1 MLAGNSTDSHIGPEF
16 LKSAA
21 HVNPKGR
28 FRHTKIFNLIFLAGF
43 KFQVE
48 YRFIFIEFRVH
59 FMPLIRLDKVSVAF
73 GAKPLMDHVDFQIE
87 PGERVALVGLN
98 GAGKST
104 LLKVIGSH
112 QHVDSGEFWCDP
124 ACRIAE
130 LPQAMPAA
138 DERSVREVVSGGLSD
153 IVALRK
159 AYDELSAD
167 DAVNMAE
174 LEKLQHKI
182 EALDGWHLEQ
192 RVQKVIDRLNLPA
205 DKLMNQL
212 SGGWR
217 RRAALGAAL
226 VQEPQLLLL
235 DEPTNHLDIETIEW
249 LEEQLLAYNGGL
261 LFISHDRALV
271 EKLATRIIE
280 LDRGQLTSFPGSY
293 TTYLTQKEKL
303 LEEEA
308 RHNALFDKRLAQEET
323 WIRQG
328 IKARR
333 TRNEGRVRAL
343 KAMRVEHSERRNR
356 QGKAK
361 FSVEEAHKSGKLVAE
376 LTGVSHGWE
385 GRSLIRSLDFVLQ
398 RGDRVG
404 LIGPNGIGKSTLL
417 NILLGKLTPEQGTVR
432 VGTNLQVAY
441 FDQLRGQLDLEKS
454 VIDNISQG
462 RESIELNGKKRHIIS
477 YLSDFLFSPERSRTP
492 VKALSGGECNRV
504 MLAKLFSQP
513 ANVLVLDEPTNDL
526 DIETLELLEEILLEF
541 EGTVLLVS
549 HDRSFLDNVV
559 TSTLAFEGNG
569 KIQEYVGGYNDWL
582 RQRPVIDSK
591 PAAKP
596 AEKPKAQEAAVKAP
610 AAKKKLSYKLQR
622 ELDALPGLLE
632 EAEAKLEELQ
642 EEVSGP
648 DFYQQDHQFVT
659 DKLAA
664 LQTQEE
670 ALETLMDRWVE
681 LEAMQDGDV

>member
-1 MLAGNSTDSHIGPEF
+1 
-16 LKSAA
+16 
-21 HVNPKGR
+21 
-28 FRHTKIFNLIFLAGF
+28 
-43 KFQVE
+43 
-48 YRFIFIEFRVH
+48 
-59 FMPLIRLDKVSVAF
+59 MPLIRLDKVSVAF
-73 GAKPLMDHVDFQIE
+73 GAKPLMDHVDFQID

-104 LLKVIGSH
+104 LLKVIGSK
-112 QHVDSGEFWCDP
+112 QATDSGEFWCDP

-138 DERSVREVVSGGLSD
+138 DERSVREVVSEGLAD
-153 IVALRK
+153 IVVLRE
-159 AYDELSAD
+159 AYDELAAKAD
-167 DAVNMAE
+167 GADLSE
-174 LEKLQHKI
+174 LEELQHKI

-192 RVQKVIDRLNLPA
+192 RVQQILDRLNLPG
-205 DKLMNQL
+205 DKLMSQL

-249 LEEQLLAYNGGL
+249 LEQQLLNFNGGL

-271 EKLATRIIE
+271 EKLATRIVE
-280 LDRGQLTSFPGSY
+280 LDRGVLTSFPGSY
-293 TTYLTQKEKL
+293 TTYLEQKEKL
-303 LEEEA
+303 LEEEE
-308 RHNALFDKRLAQEET
+308 RNNALFDKRLAQEEA

-343 KAMRVEHSERRNR
+343 KAMRNERADRRNR

-361 FSVEEAHKSGKLVAE
+361 FNMEEAQKSGKLVAE
-376 LTGVSHGWE
+376 LTAVSHSYD
-385 GRSLIRSLDFVLQ
+385 GRSLISNLDFLLQ

-404 LIGPNGIGKSTLL
+404 LIGPNGAGKSTLL
-417 NILLGKLTPEQGTVR
+417 NIILGKLNPERGDVR
-432 VGTNLQVAY
+432 VGTNLKVAY
-441 FDQLRGQLDLEKS
+441 FDQLRSQLDMEKS
-454 VIDNISQG
+454 IIDNIAQG
-462 RESIELNGKKRHIIS
+462 RESIELNGRKRHVIS

-513 ANVLVLDEPTNDL
+513 ANILVLDEPTNDL
-526 DIETLELLEEILLEF
+526 DIETLELLEEILLDF
-541 EGTVLLVS
+541 DGTVLLVS

-569 KIQEYVGGYNDWL
+569 RVREYVGGYNDWL
-582 RQRPVIDSK
+582 RQRPEPVEEVK
-591 PAAKP
+591 AKP
-596 AEKPKAQEAAVKAP
+596 QPKAAEKSKAEAAPK
-610 AAKKKLSYKLQR
+610 AKKKLSYKLQR
-622 ELDALPGLLE
+622 ELDSLPEQLE
-632 EAEAKLEELQ
+632 EAETALAALQ
-642 EEVSGP
+642 EETAAP
-648 DFYQQDHQFVT
+648 DFYQKDHQLVS
-659 DKLAA
+659 DKLAE

-670 ALETLMDRWVE
+670 KVEALMERWVE
-681 LEAMQDGDV
+681 LEAMQEGDA